1 MFEFMVIALLCYI
14 AYHVAKINDN
24 NWFDGFPF

>member
-1 MFEFMVIALLCYI
+1 MFEFMVLCILLYI

-24 NWFDGFPF
+24 DWFKF